1 MSAIVSIP
9 ESRRLLVGS
18 RNDNPTLWTPFA
30 WDDPLPGAQTKGE
43 LTVIRPLGTSGSL
56 AAGLWRTGHH
66 IAGCDADGSCQ
77 IDYSAPLGDE
87 TMVILEGTV
96 QITETASGRKH
107 RVGAGSILSHPK
119 HVDLHWDIEGPFLKK
134 FWLICA
140 GPQPATA
147 EDHLYIANI
156 SDEPAVWAPFEWQEP
171 GRGAQVCGEI
181 HTIRRSGSTG
191 TYMCGLWRT
200 GVGIVGC
207 AADGSAT
214 ARYSAPLGDE
224 TRLILEGR
232 ARVVNEESGEAFD
245 VQAGDV
251 VCFPS
256 GVPVTWTSKSRYLKK
271 FWVITREAAPSA

>member
-1 MSAIVSIP
+1 MSAILSIP
-9 ESRRLLVGS
+9 ESRRLIIGS
-18 RNDNPTLWTPFA
+18 RNDNPTQWTPFA
-30 WDDPLPGAQTKGE
+30 WDDPLHGAQTKGE
-43 LTVIRPLGTSGSL
+43 VTVIRPQGTSGSL

-66 IAGCDADGSCQ
+66 IAGCEADGSCH

-87 TMVILEGTV
+87 TMVILEGTA

-107 RVGAGSILSHPK
+107 RIGAGTILSHPK

-134 FWLICA
+134 FWVIWDS
-140 GPQPATA
+140 PQPATA
-147 EDHLYIANI
+147 EDHLYVANV
-156 SDEPAVWAPFEWQEP
+156 SDEPPQWAPFTWQEP
-171 GRGAQVCGEI
+171 GRGPQKCGETHI
-181 HTIRRSGSTG
+181 IRHTGSTG
-191 TYMCGLWRT
+191 TYLCGLWRT

-214 ARYSAPLGDE
+214 ARYSAPGGDE
-224 TRLILEGR
+224 TSLILEGR
-232 ARVVNEESGEAFD
+232 ARVVNEESGEAFE

-271 FWVITREAAPSA
+271 FWVITREAAASP

>member
-9 ESRRLLVGS
+9 QSRRLIVGS
-18 RNDNPTLWTPFA
+18 RNDNPAQWTPFT
-30 WDDPLPGAQTKGE
+30 WDDPLHGAQAKGE
-43 LTVIRPLGTSGSL
+43 VAVIRPQGTSGSL
-56 AAGLWRTGHH
+56 AAGLWRTGHN

-96 QITETASGRKH
+96 NITEIASGRKH
-107 RVGAGSILSHPK
+107 RVGAGTILSHPK

-134 FWLICA
+134 FWVIWNS
-140 GPQPATA
+140 PQPATA
-147 EDHLYIANI
+147 EDRLYVANI
-156 SDEPAVWAPFEWQEP
+156 SDEPAVWVPFEWLEP
-171 GRGAQVCGEI
+171 GRGAEVCGEI
-181 HTIRRSGSTG
+181 HTIRRTGSTG

-207 AADGSAT
+207 TADGSAT

-224 TRLILEGR
+224 TSLILEGR

-256 GVPVTWTSKSRYLKK
+256 GVPVRWTSTSRYLKK
-271 FWVITREAAPSA
+271 FWVITQESAPGA

>member
-1 MSAIVSIP
+1 MSAIMSIP
-9 ESRRLLVGS
+9 ESRRLIVGS
-18 RNDNPTLWTPFA
+18 RNDNPAQWTPFT
-30 WDDPLPGAQTKGE
+30 WDDPLHGAQAKGE
-43 LTVIRPLGTSGSL
+43 VAVIRPQGTSGSL
-56 AAGLWRTGHH
+56 AAGLWRTGHN

-96 QITETASGRKH
+96 NITEIASGRKH
-107 RVGAGSILSHPK
+107 RVGAGTILSHPK

-134 FWLICA
+134 FWVIWNS
-140 GPQPATA
+140 PQPATA
-147 EDHLYIANI
+147 EDRLYVANI
-156 SDEPAVWAPFEWQEP
+156 SDEPAVWAPFEWHEP
-171 GRGAQVCGEI
+171 GRGAAVCGEI
-181 HTIRRSGSTG
+181 HTIRRTGSTG

-207 AADGSAT
+207 KADGSAT
-214 ARYSAPLGDE
+214 AIYSAPLGDE
-224 TRLILEGR
+224 TSLILEGR

-256 GVPVTWTSKSRYLKK
+256 GVPVRWTSTSRYLKK
-271 FWVITREAAPSA
+271 FWVITQESAPGA